1 MTKQRLIQSIKMHW
15 LKGDKR
21 NKFMKKV
28 FGGYGEDVSY
38 FPTIMPLY
46 PELIKFHNN
55 IVIASGVSFCTH
67 DAIHKVLNGG
77 GMEHLRKVLAALKL
91 WIMFSL
97 ECKQRFYLMSV

>member
-1 MTKQRLIQSIKMHW
+1 MTKERLIRSIKMHW

-21 NKFMKKV
+21 NKFMKNV
-28 FGGYGEDVSY
+28 FGGYGENISY

-67 DAIHKVLNGG
+67 DAIHKVLNWGG
-77 GMEHLRKVLAALKL
+77 TEHLKKALVALKS

-97 ECKQRFYLMSV
+97 ECKQRFCLMFA

>member
-1 MTKQRLIQSIKMHW
+1 MTKERLIRSIKMHW

-21 NKFMKKV
+21 NKFMKNV
-28 FGGYGEDVSY
+28 FGGYGENISY

-67 DAIHKVLNGG
+67 DAIHKVLNWGG
-77 GMEHLRKVLAALKL
+77 VRS
-91 WIMFSL
+91 I
-97 ECKQRFYLMSV
+97 